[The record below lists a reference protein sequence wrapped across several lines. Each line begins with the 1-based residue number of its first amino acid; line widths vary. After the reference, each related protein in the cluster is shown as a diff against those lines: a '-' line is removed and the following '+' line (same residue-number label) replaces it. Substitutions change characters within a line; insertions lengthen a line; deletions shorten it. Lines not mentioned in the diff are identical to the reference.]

1 MILSNNSNPKNSL
14 YYIGGLILSIIKIK
28 KECDYLDLYTQL
40 KNNHNISF
48 QLYTF
53 ALDWL
58 YLISAIQ
65 FDDREGVVK
74 CI

>member
-14 YYIGGLILSIIKIK
+14 YYIGGIILSLMK
-28 KECDYLDLYTQL
+28 KE
-40 KNNHNISF
+40 KVISF
-48 QLYTF
+48 PLYNF

-58 YLISAIQ
+58 YLISAVE
-65 FDDREGVVK
+65 FDEKEGVVK

>member
-14 YYIGGLILSIIKIK
+14 YYIGGIILSLMK
-28 KECDYLDLYTQL
+28 KEKICDYLELYMLL
-40 KNNHNISF
+40 KKEHDISF
-48 QLYTF
+48 PLYNF

-58 YLISAIQ
+58 YLISAVE
-65 FDDREGVVK
+65 FDEKEGVVK